1 MTCPNPVSSVDVR
14 SSSRVSDLSQKSIAN
29 TNDDHTPLKQTSL
42 RAGLLKYEITD
53 RSALGDGDSSTDHY
67 TDLWS
72 AAYRE
77 AVDSFG
83 KGIDV
88 AILKG
93 SSAAQLLEKL
103 EDVDKEATQESV
115 FLRGVAYL
123 RSIQVPLE
131 RFKLALDL
139 ASPLG
144 SLDPTASTVLGVVRS
159 VTAVSLF
166 QPAIMSMDMR
176 ISPLLTLLNI
186 DCYKLCN
193 GRSGICKADRRNAGA
208 DFLHRRL

>member
-1 MTCPNPVSSVDVR
+1 MTN
-14 SSSRVSDLSQKSIAN
+14 
-29 TNDDHTPLKQTSL
+29 
-42 RAGLLKYEITD
+42 
-53 RSALGDGDSSTDHY
+53 Y

-77 AVDSFG
+77 AVNSFG
-83 KGIDV
+83 KDIDV

-103 EDVDKEATQESV
+103 EDLDKEATQESV

-159 VTAVSLF
+159 VTAVSF
-166 QPAIMSMDMR
+166 FRRATMSMNR
-176 ISPLLTLLNI
+176 RTSPLLTLQNI

-193 GRSGICKADRRNAGA
+193 SRSGICEADRRNVGA
-208 DFLHRRL
+208 DFLH

>member
-1 MTCPNPVSSVDVR
+1 MT
-14 SSSRVSDLSQKSIAN
+14 
-29 TNDDHTPLKQTSL
+29 T
-42 RAGLLKYEITD
+42 
-53 RSALGDGDSSTDHY
+53 Y

-77 AVDSFG
+77 AVESFG
-83 KGIDV
+83 KDIDV
-88 AILKG
+88 VILKG

-115 FLRGVAYL
+115 FVRGVAYL

-166 QPAIMSMDMR
+166 HRATMSIDIR
-176 ISPLLTLLNI
+176 ASPLLTLLNI

-193 GRSGICKADRRNAGA
+193 SRSGVRKADR
-208 DFLHRRL
+208 

>member
-1 MTCPNPVSSVDVR
+1 MT
-14 SSSRVSDLSQKSIAN
+14 
-29 TNDDHTPLKQTSL
+29 T
-42 RAGLLKYEITD
+42 
-53 RSALGDGDSSTDHY
+53 Y

-77 AVDSFG
+77 AVESFG
-83 KGIDV
+83 KDIDV

-103 EDVDKEATQESV
+103 EDIDKEATQES
-115 FLRGVAYL
+115 
-123 RSIQVPLE
+123 LE

-166 QPAIMSMDMR
+166 YRATMSMDIR
-176 ISPLLTLLNI
+176 TSPLLTLLNI

-193 GRSGICKADRRNAGA
+193 SRSGVRKADRRNAGA
-208 DFLHRRL
+208 DFLHR

>member
-1 MTCPNPVSSVDVR
+1 MT
-14 SSSRVSDLSQKSIAN
+14 
-29 TNDDHTPLKQTSL
+29 T
-42 RAGLLKYEITD
+42 
-53 RSALGDGDSSTDHY
+53 Y

-77 AVDSFG
+77 AVQSLG
-83 KGIDV
+83 KDIDV

-144 SLDPTASTVLGVVRS
+144 SLDPTASTVLGVVKS
-159 VTAVSLF
+159 VTAVGLF
-166 QPAIMSMDMR
+166 HRATMSMDVR
-176 ISPLLTLLNI
+176 TSSLLTLLNI
-186 DCYKLCN
+186 DCHQLCN
-193 GRSGICKADRRNAGA
+193 SRSGVRKADRRNAGA
-208 DFLHRRL
+208 DFLHR